1 MLQGLFSNSNLLLWH
16 QYNYALNAFINDP
29 CAGIYGNIEP
39 STGQS
44 AESGRDQGH
53 ATSGLAWTALA
64 ARTVQSQGGDLYGL
78 GDNLLLKGYE
88 YAAQYNLFNDV
99 PYDPKFYRCEAVL
112 INGPWSEI
120 SNITRGV
127 GIVPSTGS
135 KSESIWDIAYY
146 QYVIKRGIHAPWTIK
161 AKQAYDAAGGEV
173 NPGSVNTDDQPSW
186 GDLVWA
192 YNAPGL
198 YINDN
203 TRTIW
208 GGGTLGANGLG
219 NINSD

>member
-1 MLQGLFSNSNLLLWH
+1 M
-16 QYNYALNAFINDP
+16 
-29 CAGIYGNIEP
+29 
-39 STGQS
+39 
-44 AESGRDQGH
+44 
-53 ATSGLAWTALA
+53 
-64 ARTVQSQGGDLYGL
+64 QSQGGDLYGL
-78 GDNLLLKGYE
+78 GGNLLLKGYE
-88 YAAQYNLFNDV
+88 YAAQYNLFHDV

-127 GIVPSTGS
+127 GTVPSTGS

-146 QYVIKRGIHAPWTIK
+146 QYVVKRGINAPWTTK
-161 AKQAYDAAGGEV
+161 AKEVYDAAGGEV
-173 NPGSVNTDDQPSW
+173 NPGSTNTDDQPSW

-192 YNAPGL
+192 YDAPGL
-198 YINDN
+198 YLNDN

-208 GGGTLGANGLG
+208 GGGLLGPNGLG